1 MSQDISKFVR
11 HCKKCHQMRD
21 AKAQKTK
28 VPLKIWKTPTHRNMR
43 IHMDLVG
50 PLTPSRGYK
59 YILTITDA
67 FTRYTELVA
76 IPDKKTTTV
85 AKELLDQWILRHG
98 FYEQVISD
106 HGGEFVSEVMDELN
120 KILRLRHHVISPYS
134 PHINGQVE
142 RVHQTMGDYLNAYCD
157 NARAEWPDF

>member
-1 MSQDISKFVR
+1 
-11 HCKKCHQMRD
+11 MRD

-50 PLTPSRGYK
+50 PLTPSCGYK

-85 AKELLDQWILRHG
+85 AKELLD
-98 FYEQVISD
+98 
-106 HGGEFVSEVMDELN
+106 
-120 KILRLRHHVISPYS
+120 
-134 PHINGQVE
+134 
-142 RVHQTMGDYLNAYCD
+142 
-157 NARAEWPDF
+157 

>member
-1 MSQDISKFVR
+1 
-11 HCKKCHQMRD
+11 
-21 AKAQKTK
+21 
-28 VPLKIWKTPTHRNMR
+28 
-43 IHMDLVG
+43 MDLVG

-76 IPDKKTTTV
+76 IPDKETTTV

-106 HGGEFVSEVMDELN
+106 HGGGIRIKGHGRIKHPTKTETPRSQPL
-120 KILRLRHHVISPYS
+120 
-134 PHINGQVE
+134 
-142 RVHQTMGDYLNAYCD
+142 
-157 NARAEWPDF
+157 